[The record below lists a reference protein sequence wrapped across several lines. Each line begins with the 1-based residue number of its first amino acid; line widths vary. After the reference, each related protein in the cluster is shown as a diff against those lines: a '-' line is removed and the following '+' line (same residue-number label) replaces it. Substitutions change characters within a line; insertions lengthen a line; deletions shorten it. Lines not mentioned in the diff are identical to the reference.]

1 MSDWIPAALLW
12 CLTLVRLPT
21 VRIPEALP
29 AFWGSLLAS
38 VAFTLYV
45 PSVYV
50 AVDQALGGGNV
61 VALAL
66 SECVVAALWQIQ
78 RSLQVARSCSLSA
91 RNGRAWRHWWA
102 ICTFAMLLTFPW
114 WDAPHSTRWVVSLY
128 GAQPALLA
136 FQALA
141 VAFIM
146 TVSISAIKIC
156 WPRLTQMKGLFR
168 AGFRMVLAGFALA
181 LALAGLRLYGNFL
194 PPGSEFKDAV
204 EWVYETAQQVIVV
217 LVSLGLSL
225 PRLTAVAQKIALS
238 LRAAK
243 MLRAVHPIWWCLA
256 SAEMD
261 LVIDSKPYSKTEFLT
276 INSVARL
283 QRRVSEIRDAEVRAQ
298 TRGYVM
304 DAQSARIVRE
314 VETLLYDQADGHMSS
329 KKAATR

>member
-38 VAFTLYV
+38 VAFTLYI
-45 PSVYV
+45 PSVYI

-61 VALAL
+61 VALVL
-66 SECVVAALWQIQ
+66 SECVVSALWQIQ
-78 RSLQVARSCSLSA
+78 RSLQVATSCSLSA
-91 RNGRAWRHWWA
+91 RSAGAWRHWWA
-102 ICTFAMLLTFPW
+102 ICSLAMLLTFPW
-114 WDAPHSTRWVVSLY
+114 WDAPHSTRWVVSVY
-128 GAQPALLA
+128 GAQPALLT
-136 FQALA
+136 FQAFA

-146 TVSISAIKIC
+146 TVSISAIRIC
-156 WPRLTQMKGLFR
+156 WPRLTLMKGLFR

-194 PPGSEFKDAV
+194 QPGSELKATV
-204 EWVYETAQQVIVV
+204 EWVYESAQQVIVI

-225 PRLTAVAQKIALS
+225 PRLTAVGQKLALS
-238 LRAAK
+238 FQAAK
-243 MLRAVHPIWWCLA
+243 KLRAVHPVWWRLA

-261 LVIDSKPYSKTEFLT
+261 VVIDSKPYSKTEFLT

-298 TRGYVM
+298 ARGYVM

-314 VETLLYDQADGHMSS
+314 VETLLYNHADGHMSS
-329 KKAATR
+329 KKAVGR